1 MSCLSGGDRYTNLPK
16 NLLTIYLHNVFTAEA
31 NDQSFDIL
39 LGSQQAFNAQLY
51 IKGRRYTRIF
61 KQFTKKLDF
70 PSVYIVKAK

>member
-1 MSCLSGGDRYTNLPK
+1 MSCLSGGDRYKNLPK
-16 NLLTIYLHNVFTAEA
+16 NLLTIYLHNVFTAQA

-61 KQFTKKLDF
+61 KQFTKN
-70 PSVYIVKAK
+70 

>member
-1 MSCLSGGDRYTNLPK
+1 YTNLPK

-61 KQFTKKLDF
+61 KQFTKN
-70 PSVYIVKAK
+70 